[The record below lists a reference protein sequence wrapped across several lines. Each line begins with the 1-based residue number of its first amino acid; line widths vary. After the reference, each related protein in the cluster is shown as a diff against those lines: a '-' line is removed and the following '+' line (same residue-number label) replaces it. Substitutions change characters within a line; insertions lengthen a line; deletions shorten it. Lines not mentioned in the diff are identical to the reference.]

1 MSAKKRTPGWAWW
14 YIPVVLMHTRQRQK
28 NWVLCRSL
36 GYIMKP
42 CLKKQNKR
50 EPKETKQYL

>member
-1 MSAKKRTPGWAWW
+1 MLGKDLILGILVQV
-14 YIPVVLMHTRQRQK
+14 YISSTWEAEAVLYED
-28 NWVLCRSL
+28 SL